1 MSADFY
7 GKSKEAIMIKNP
19 WIQNIWTL
27 LLMAIILAATGID
40 TFAGAGIRPQK
51 LTKWKREAKVSNPS
65 TSPGFSLKMLDF
77 TPRLIN
83 GSSVAEPQ
91 PEGYLAIRG
100 PLDLR
105 LTGTSIK
112 EFDRSKIEYVELQGS
127 FPKPPQA
134 KLTKPEPRVVTS
146 PTPPAVVI
154 PDTASGT
161 SSAPVMADTTTP
173 NLLQLLEN
181 AGGHKS
187 KSSGT
192 LLFNKKID
200 GISPSGQEIYA
211 PFVIPYDV
219 NPPTVRF
226 KTKATYIRE

>member
-1 MSADFY
+1 
-7 GKSKEAIMIKNP
+7 MIKNP

-27 LLMAIILAATGID
+27 LLVATVLAATGID
-40 TFAGAGIRPQK
+40 LFAGAGIRPQK
-51 LTKWKREAKVSNPS
+51 LTKWKREAKVSNHS
-65 TSPGFSLKMLDF
+65 TSPGFSLGMLDF
-77 TPRLIN
+77 TPRVLK
-83 GSSVAEPQ
+83 GSQVADPQ

-105 LTGTSIK
+105 FTGSLRK
-112 EFDRSKIEYVELQGS
+112 EFDRSKIEYVEHQGS

-134 KLTKPEPRVVTS
+134 KLPKPEPPAVTS
-146 PTPPAVVI
+146 PKPPAVVI

-173 NLLQLLEN
+173 TLLQLLEN
-181 AGGHKS
+181 AGGHRS
-187 KSSGT
+187 KSADA
-192 LLFNKKID
+192 LLFNKKVD

-219 NPPTVRF
+219 NPPTVRL

>member
-1 MSADFY
+1 
-7 GKSKEAIMIKNP
+7 MIKNP

-27 LLMAIILAATGID
+27 LLVATVLAATGID
-40 TFAGAGIRPQK
+40 LFAGAGIRPKK
-51 LTKWKREAKVSNPS
+51 LTKWKREAKVSNHS
-65 TSPGFSLKMLDF
+65 TSPGLSLGMLDF
-77 TPRLIN
+77 TPRVLK
-83 GSSVAEPQ
+83 GSPVAEPQ

-105 LTGTSIK
+105 FT
-112 EFDRSKIEYVELQGS
+112 GS

-134 KLTKPEPRVVTS
+134 KLPKPEPPAVTS
-146 PTPPAVVI
+146 PKPPAVVI

-173 NLLQLLEN
+173 TLLQLLEN
-181 AGGHKS
+181 AGGHQIKS
-187 KSSGT
+187 AGA
-192 LLFNKKID
+192 LLFNKKVD

-219 NPPTVRF
+219 NPPTVRL